1 MPASPVFIRD
11 IQPNDGSTILLT
23 WTLTTAVPDGVP
35 LEWGQWADRYVQ
47 AVGSPWGAAT
57 ASMEGSNDGV
67 NWSPLSNAAGGAAA
81 TFAANGGKT
90 LIEVPRYMR
99 PNLTAVGVGANVQVI
114 LFARRAQPLRT

>member
-1 MPASPVFIRD
+1 MSASPVFIRD

-47 AVGSPWGAAT
+47 AIGAPWGASTAT
-57 ASMEGSNDGV
+57 IEGSNDGV
-67 NWSPLSNAAGGAAA
+67 NWAPLSNAAGGAAA

-99 PNLTAVGVGANVQVI
+99 PNLTTTGVGAIVQVI